1 MVSTDVKLSFI
12 NRSNSTDIPEVV
24 IFQKN
29 LAPNSDDTA
38 IAWLVIK
45 YCGQGESYSFIYPS
59 EMGINASN
67 ESGDYS
73 QILAAQN
80 GQLFQLLLTD
90 SGPTLSYEGSGS
102 SPKQVQLLNA
112 LSEEW
117 VSANIF
123 KDGRILAQ
131 KSPVNPQQTAVFEI
145 EQTIWIGV
153 VSDIEAG
160 EPMSSTILST
170 INTEISL
177 LGIASADIVMTGGGS
192 DAKST
197 PFEFN
202 LENVR
207 TS

>member
-1 MVSTDVKLSFI
+1 MIPTDVEFNFI

-29 LAPNSDDTA
+29 VAENSDDTA

-45 YCGQGESYSFIYPS
+45 NCGKDENYSFIYPS

-67 ESGDYS
+67 DSGDYS
-73 QILAAQN
+73 QILATQN
-80 GQLFQLLLTD
+80 GQLFQLFLTE
-90 SGPTLSYEGSGS
+90 SGPTLNYEGPGS
-102 SPKQVQLLNA
+102 NPKQVQLLNA
-112 LSEEW
+112 LPEEW
-117 VSANIF
+117 INANIF

-131 KSPVNPQQTAVFEI
+131 KSPVNPQQTALFEI
-145 EQTIWIGV
+145 ESKIFLGV

-160 EPMSSTILST
+160 EPMSSAILST

-192 DAKST
+192 GAKST